1 MDVIYNENTNE
12 WRKLKM
18 KKKWLILV
26 GAIIVLVV
34 GAGYLVYQTMTPKE
48 VETAKSVSLYEV
60 EKQTPLHLKGQVQAK
75 LTQSVLLNAE
85 KGPVKTIHYNLGD
98 HVGKDAV
105 LVTYEWGE
113 KVKAERDSI
122 VTLLNP
128 DAKNDLSKPV
138 MVLKSI
144 ETEIK
149 GTVTEYDKE
158 KLSRDMEVTIDYVN
172 QNKSVS
178 GKITT
183 IAEMNTI
190 EDASSASATASSG
203 SATVV
208 NYDFTAQPTE
218 PIPFGYSVEILIPRN
233 EIHLP
238 IKSVQEQDGK
248 WYAYVV
254 KDNKAQ
260 QKEVTV
266 KEEDGYY
273 SLESGLDEGTKLI
286 KNVKGI
292 KDGTEVT
299 VQ

>member
-1 MDVIYNENTNE
+1 
-12 WRKLKM
+12 M
-18 KKKWLILV
+18 KKKLLIGLGV
-26 GAIIVLVV
+26 VVVAGAVFFM
-34 GAGYLVYQTMTPKE
+34 YQNTQQTE
-48 VETAKSVSLYEV
+48 AETAKSVNLYEV

-98 HVGKDAV
+98 RVAKDAV

-113 KVKAERDSI
+113 KIKAERESI
-122 VTLLNP
+122 VASLNP
-128 DAKNDLSKPV
+128 DAKNDTSKPL
-138 MVLKSI
+138 MVLKSA

-158 KLSRDMEVTIDYVN
+158 KLSKDMAVTIDYVN

-183 IAEMNTI
+183 ISEVNTTS
-190 EDASSASATASSG
+190 DTNSATGGASNG
-203 SATVV
+203 SVTIV
-208 NYDFTAQPTE
+208 NYDFTAQPNE
-218 PIPFGYSVEILIPRN
+218 NIPLGYSVEILIPRN

-238 IKSVQEQDGK
+238 TKSVQEKDGK
-248 WYAYVV
+248 FYVYTV
-254 KDNKAQ
+254 KDKKAEP
-260 QKEVTV
+260 KEVTL

-273 SLESGLDEGTKLI
+273 VLEKGIDEGSKII

-292 KDGTEVT
+292 KDGTEVA